1 MAGAA
6 GDQVVDAP
14 SILHLKH
21 DAAVSDHALKRK
33 GEKELTTTEVQE
45 RKPRQAAAAA
55 AAATA

>member
-33 GEKELTTTEVQE
+33 GKRNLKTIEAQE
-45 RKPRQAAAAA
+45 HKPRKAAAAA